1 MKLIGIRFWRGKM
14 FKRLQQLLV
23 IGAAVAAIGGCGPG
37 LDSLGIY
44 KLGGTISGL
53 TGTVTLQNNGGDDL
67 TLNADGSFTFGK
79 TVAKGASYEVTVRS
93 QSAGQNCS
101 VSSGTGTATAN
112 VSSVSVL
119 CVVSSTKQ
127 VGAQGASTRAVSVTT
142 DAIGNFY
149 VVGDTSGVLDTTL
162 SKAIGNTDF
171 FVTKYN
177 SSGVK
182 QFTKQVGVAGADT
195 SGLSVATYQTL
206 SFYVVGTT
214 SGLLDPDLSAAMGL
228 SDCFITKY
236 SGDGTLIYTKQL
248 GATDAKTTGHAVAT
262 GSSDNVYVVGETT
275 GGLNNDMQ
283 RGNTD
288 SFVAIFDSTG
298 TLKSTTQLGS
308 LGTDTFGRAVA
319 TDISGN
325 VYVVGDT
332 GGTLSSGTAGV
343 SDAFLAK
350 YRTSSNG
357 SLSLEFIKQLGAT
370 GAYTYGRS
378 VKIDSSG
385 NVYVVGETSG
395 TLPLANARTGATD
408 FFVVKYDSAGTQLF
422 IKQLGGLP
430 GTNTVAR
437 SVVADSNGNVFVA
450 GETTGVLEGN
460 TAMGATDFFVTKY
473 DSNLVKRTTRQL
485 GVAGA
490 YTYGQSVASNA
501 SGGVY
506 VVGYTTG
513 GLDGNVLTGI
523 TDFFVTKYNSAL
535 DKQLFQ

>member
-1 MKLIGIRFWRGKM
+1 MKMIGINFWREEM
-14 FKRLQQLLV
+14 FARLQQLLV
-23 IGAAVAAIGGCGPG
+23 IGATVTALSGCGPG

-44 KLGGTISGL
+44 KIGGTISGL

-79 TVAKGASYEVTVRS
+79 TVAKDASYAVTVRS
-93 QSAGQNCS
+93 QPADQNCS
-101 VSSGTGTATAN
+101 VSSGSGTATAN
-112 VSSVSVL
+112 VGSVSIL

-127 VGAQGASTRAVSVTT
+127 VGAQGASTHAVSVAT

-149 VVGDTSGVLDTTL
+149 VAGDTSGVLDTKL
-162 SKAIGNTDF
+162 SKAMGNTDF

-177 SSGVK
+177 SIGVK

-195 SGLSVATYQTL
+195 GGFSVATYQTL

-214 SGLLDPDLSAAMGL
+214 SGLLDPDLSAAIGL
-228 SDCFITKY
+228 TDCFVTKY
-236 SGDGTLIYTKQL
+236 SGDGSPIYTKQL
-248 GATDAKTTGHAVAT
+248 GATNAKTSGRAVAT
-262 GSSDNVYVVGETT
+262 DSSDNIYVVGETT
-275 GGLNNDMQ
+275 GGLNNDVQ

-288 SFVAIFDSTG
+288 SFVAMFDSIG

-308 LGTDTFGRAVA
+308 LGVDTFGRAVA
-319 TDISGN
+319 TDNNGN

-332 GGTLSSGTAGV
+332 GGTLSSGAAGV

-357 SLSLEFIKQLGAT
+357 NLSLEFIKQLGAT

-395 TLPLANARTGATD
+395 TLPLANARTGTTD
-408 FFVVKYDSAGTQLF
+408 SFVVKYDSSGSQLF

-437 SVVADSNGNVFVA
+437 SVVADSSGNVYFA
-450 GETTGVLEGN
+450 GETTAVLDGS
-460 TAMGATDFFVTKY
+460 TTMGATDFFVTKY
-473 DSNLVKRTTRQL
+473 DGNLVKRATRQL
-485 GVAGA
+485 GAVGA
-490 YTYGQSVASNA
+490 NTYGHSIASNA
-501 SGGVY
+501 SGSVY

-513 GLDGNVLTGI
+513 GLDGNLLTG
-523 TDFFVTKYNSAL
+523 TADFFVTKYSSAL